1 MEGESSRHRGRSA
14 WDRLSL
20 PDISGQRSLAAS
32 LVVDSLGDGL
42 FVPFAI
48 VYFLHTTH
56 LSLTAIGLGLSV
68 AGFVAIGS
76 VVPAGVL
83 LDRFRAAKLVIA
95 ANLLSGI
102 AFAGYLVVGQ
112 FWQLILF
119 ALLAATGSRVYWT
132 ANLALIGDAFN
143 AGDRPR
149 WFAFQR
155 ALRNAGF
162 GLGGLVGAIAIS
174 GGDIGY
180 QALAA
185 INAVSYLAAA
195 TLVYLWS
202 RHNPSASHQAMAVT
216 TRSDVV
222 ASPRRQQ
229 DSTPGLGTRKRREH
243 EAAGQPAGAAGFAAP
258 LRDRSFLLI
267 VATNLLFVLC
277 GMVLPVLV
285 AVYLTRA
292 LHLPVWLSGVLFA
305 LNAAVVALGQTT
317 TSRAVGRLRPARM
330 LQLASLAWTISF
342 LVFWAAALLPRNM
355 MIPAL
360 MLAIL
365 IFTAAEM
372 IQGPALNDLVVA
384 IAPDS
389 ARGRYLGVY
398 QLSWGAGAAVAPAL
412 FSWLFTISAGLPWPA
427 LAVAC
432 GLWTVVMTWLDPR
445 TSNRPS

>member
-1 MEGESSRHRGRSA
+1 MGAESSEHRSRTA
-14 WDRLSL
+14 WDRLGL

-56 LSLTAIGLGLSV
+56 LTLAAIGAGLSV

-83 LDRFRAAKLVIA
+83 LDRFRAANLVIG
-95 ANLLSGI
+95 ANLLSGV

-119 ALLAATGSRVYWT
+119 ALLAATGSRAYWT
-132 ANLALIGDAFN
+132 ANLALIGDAFS
-143 AGDRPR
+143 ASDRPR

-155 ALRNAGF
+155 ALRNTGF
-162 GLGGLVGAIAIS
+162 GLGGLIGAIAIS
-174 GGDIGY
+174 GGSDIGY
-180 QALAA
+180 HALAA

-195 TLVYLWS
+195 TLVYVWS
-202 RHNPSASHQAMAVT
+202 RRNLPARHQAGVERSQRAQDVAV
-216 TRSDVV
+216 
-222 ASPRRQQ
+222 
-229 DSTPGLGTRKRREH
+229 H
-243 EAAGQPAGAAGFAAP
+243 PATARGFAAP
-258 LRDRSFLLI
+258 LRDRPFLLI

-277 GMVLPVLV
+277 AMVLDVLV
-285 AVYLTRA
+285 AVYVTRA

-305 LNAAVVALGQTT
+305 LNTAVVALGQTT
-317 TSRAVGRLRPARM
+317 ISHAVERLRPARM
-330 LQLASLAWTISF
+330 LQLASGVWTVSF
-342 LVFWAAALLPRNM
+342 VVFWATGLLPRNLR
-355 MIPAL
+355 IPAL
-360 MLAIL
+360 LLAIL

-384 IAPDS
+384 IAPES

-398 QLSWGAGAAVAPAL
+398 QLSWGAGAAIAPAL
-412 FSWLFTISAGLPWPA
+412 FSWLFTISAGLPWAA
-427 LAVAC
+427 LAVGC
-432 GLWTVVMTWLDPR
+432 GAWAIVMSWLALRLPTVT
-445 TSNRPS
+445 T